1 MLKLRKIFLESFYGD
16 LEKNCVLEFTYPQL
30 KQVDIEELVKKFGEL
45 LQKMDV
51 PYNANYLNI
60 SKVVVICKEDKI
72 EDVKS
77 IAKSIGLTFQSELRS
92 SPEESSHL

>member
-1 MLKLRKIFLESFYGD
+1 MLKLRKIFLESFYGALD
-16 LEKNCVLEFTYPQL
+16 KNCVLEFTYPQL
-30 KQVDIEELVKKFGEL
+30 KQVDIEQLVKKFGEL
-45 LQKMDV
+45 LHKIEV

-77 IAKSIGLTFQSELRS
+77 IAKSLGLTFQNELRS
-92 SPEESSHL
+92 SPQESSHI